1 MKYIYFALII
11 SILAL
16 ACSSN
21 PFTNSQT
28 PTSTAYGEPNH
39 IVLVCN
45 QSDWDGAIGDF

>member
-28 PTSTAYGEPNH
+28 PTSTAYGEPNQ
-39 IVLVCN
+39 VLFWISLPN
-45 QSDWDGAIGDF
+45 SATA